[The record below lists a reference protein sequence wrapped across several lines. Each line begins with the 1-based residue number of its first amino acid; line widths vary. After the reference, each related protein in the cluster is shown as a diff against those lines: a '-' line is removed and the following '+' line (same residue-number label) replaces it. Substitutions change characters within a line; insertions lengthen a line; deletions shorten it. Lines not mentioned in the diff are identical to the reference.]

1 MAQKGQPHA
10 SLMMS
15 SSVTSAF
22 SNLCLSNLWHYTEL
36 AATALIL
43 THLSF
48 CWKKPWFGVL
58 CVNHLEKPEFWR
70 FHFVRPTTI
79 LSSSSCRQY
88 EGAADEGLAGAE
100 LLLQK
105 QEEEVQRLQAHL
117 ASRLSRASL
126 YPTDDPLAPSHV
138 SMLDLR
144 DPLYP
149 HRKPKVWDDALNY
162 MNLCELWG

>member
-1 MAQKGQPHA
+1 MNPDFWQF
-10 SLMMS
+10 L
-15 SSVTSAF
+15 F
-22 SNLCLSNLWHYTEL
+22 
-36 AATALIL
+36 
-43 THLSF
+43 
-48 CWKKPWFGVL
+48 VL
-58 CVNHLEKPEFWR
+58 
-70 FHFVRPTTI
+70 PTII
-79 LSSSSCRQY
+79 LSSCSCRQY

-126 YPTDDPLAPSHV
+126 YPTDDPLTPSHM

-162 MNLCELWG
+162 VNLC